1 MTLLDFPARL
11 KMNQTKLVMA
21 KPDILHMYLQKK
33 EQQVLDI
40 QQLHILNL
48 YDKIIKSKSDSQ
60 FLFALGTNGYMT
72 YIERKNG
79 VLVFTGCNDN
89 VIQRLKEQKVW
100 AGTKDMLPFMYD
112 QYVIE
117 YAKMLLTAW
126 HKKAGVMRNNYWP
139 KIRSVKQEMVYLEL
153 TKQERGILTQIL
165 RIENKRKALLKK
177 M

>member
-1 MTLLDFPARL
+1 M
-11 KMNQTKLVMA
+11 
-21 KPDILHMYLQKK
+21 HLQKK

-48 YDKIIKSKSDSQ
+48 YDKIIKSKNVSQ
-60 FLFALGTNGYMT
+60 FLFAFGTNGYMT

-100 AGTKDMLPFMYD
+100 TGTKDMLPFMYD

-117 YAKMLLTAW
+117 YTKMLLTAW
-126 HKKAGVMRNNYWP
+126 HKKEGVMINNYWP
-139 KIRSVKQEMVYLEL
+139 KIRPVKQEMVYLEL